1 MKISDIPLLK
11 NNPYI
16 LPTPPFLRG
25 KSDVHLFA
33 KILETQPPKG
43 AGVPNML
50 WAFTGQG
57 IPITFL
63 NSSFKALFPLFIYDF
78 KR

>member
-25 KSDVHLFA
+25 KSDVHLFV
-33 KILETQPPKG
+33 KILETQSPKG
-43 AGVPNML
+43 AG
-50 WAFTGQG
+50 G
-57 IPITFL
+57 
-63 NSSFKALFPLFIYDF
+63 S
-78 KR
+78 